1 MNLLWNGYNN
11 NNNNNNS
18 VSAPTTTNNKGDEI
32 NIGDEI
38 TTTTSMMKLPID
50 LEASMTAFYR
60 AIDLGDDDAKYF
72 IGETLHCNYN
82 NKLIVIEQ

>member
-11 NNNNNNS
+11 NNNNNS
-18 VSAPTTTNNKGDEI
+18 VSAPPTTNKEEDEI
-32 NIGDEI
+32 NIGNDR
-38 TTTTSMMKLPID
+38 TTTIMMKLPID
-50 LEASMTAFYR
+50 LEASITTFYR

-82 NKLIVIEQ
+82 N